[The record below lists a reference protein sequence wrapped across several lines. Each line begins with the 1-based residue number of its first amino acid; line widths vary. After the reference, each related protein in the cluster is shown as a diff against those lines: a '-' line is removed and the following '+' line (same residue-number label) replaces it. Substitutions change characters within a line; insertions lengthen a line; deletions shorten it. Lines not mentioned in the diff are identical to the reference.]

1 MSHIAYIQRLFRY
14 NDWANRETLHAL
26 QQGARKPASSMKR
39 MAHILAAE
47 HVWFQRLRNEP
58 VLVPVWP
65 DWRLEEIAVQI
76 DQMKEGWESYLAGI
90 TDHDLV
96 TTIKYANTQGKKF
109 ESRRDD
115 VMQHV
120 IAHSAYHRGQIAS
133 DLRAAG
139 AGPPVTDL
147 AFAAREGMI

>member
-65 DWRLEEIAVQI
+65 DWSLEEIAVQI

-90 TDHDLV
+90 TDHDLAS
-96 TTIKYANTQGKKF
+96 TIKYANTKGKKF

-120 IAHSAYHRGQIAS
+120 IAHGAYHRGQIAS

-139 AGPPVTDL
+139 AVPPVTDL
-147 AFAAREGMI
+147 ALAAREGMI